1 MASSGAQTSLLESFS
16 ADVLLVDSELTTAKI
31 APTLRSS
38 YRVAISP
45 SVATA
50 RAFLGRNSVAVIV
63 ADLDGPDGAAI
74 DLCRGAKALPNP
86 PQCL

>member
-1 MASSGAQTSLLESFS
+1 VFGASQLLSPS

-38 YRVAISP
+38 YRIVASS

-50 RAFLGRNSVAVIV
+50 RAFLGRNGVAVIV
-63 ADLDGPDGAAI
+63 TDLDLPDGA
-74 DLCRGAKALPNP
+74 G
-86 PQCL
+86 